1 MSTVSPRVSS
11 TALLHMPVCVRL
23 RLAKFALWRRQ
34 KVEKYKTT
42 TMALCLALCS
52 AVLGFHVSEPALY
65 RGLAFSS
72 ALESASHQRDKV
84 DNFSGNEFDYAQL
97 GELQAELLRLRL
109 MYRRVAEVSDLD
121 GGEFLLAVQ
130 LADDSYLDSLATL
143 DSKEESLEERFASA
157 KKAIEGLS
165 QSAELMVSVATRR
178 YQDRKFTLSGTPT
191 ARARIT
197 SRYGYRLDPFTGG
210 RRFHRGLDVGGRKGT
225 PVLALAD
232 GVVSYS
238 GSLGGYGNLVELD
251 HADGYRTRYAHNDK
265 NLVEVGSKVAKG
277 QSIATMGSTGNST
290 GTHLHL
296 EVRHNGETIDP
307 MEFVGTEP

>member
-1 MSTVSPRVSS
+1 M
-11 TALLHMPVCVRL
+11 
-23 RLAKFALWRRQ
+23 
-34 KVEKYKTT
+34 
-42 TMALCLALCS
+42 
-52 AVLGFHVSEPALY
+52 SEPALY

-72 ALESASHQRDKV
+72 ALESASYQRGKV

-97 GELQAELLRLRL
+97 GELQAELVRLRL

-130 LADDSYLDSLATL
+130 LADDSYLDSLITL
-143 DSKEESLEERFASA
+143 ESKEESLEERFASA
-157 KKAIEGLS
+157 KKAIERLS
-165 QSAELMVSVATRR
+165 ESAELMVSVATRR

-232 GVVSYS
+232 GIVSYS

-277 QSIATMGSTGNST
+277 QSIATMGTTGNST

-296 EVRHNGETIDP
+296 EVRHSGETIDP